1 MSERDRM
8 AIEMLRV
15 VLHTTK
21 DWNED
26 ALNEWYYDGTASAA
40 ELAYRLADAMLRA
53 KRDTPAK

>member
-40 ELAYRLADAMLRA
+40 ELAYRMADAMLRA

>member
-1 MSERDRM
+1 MSDRDRM

-15 VLHTTK
+15 VLQTTK

-26 ALNEWYYDGTASAA
+26 ALTEWYYDGTASAA

>member
-15 VLHTTK
+15 VLQTTK

-26 ALNEWYYDGTASAA
+26 ALTEWYWDGMASVS
-40 ELAYRLADAMLRA
+40 EVAYRLADAMLRA

>member
-1 MSERDRM
+1 
-8 AIEMLRV
+8 MLRV

-40 ELAYRLADAMLRA
+40 ELAYRMADAMLRA

>member
-15 VLHTTK
+15 VLQTSK

-26 ALNEWYYDGTASAA
+26 ALDEWYYDGTASAA
-40 ELAYRLADAMLRA
+40 ELAYRMADAMLRA